1 MKFPTPATMTCSQ
14 RPWLL
19 CVFGKTPNCF

>member
-14 RPWLL
+14 RAWFL
-19 CVFGKTPNCF
+19 CVFGKTSTCF